1 MLAGN
6 PVSSTDLCKMGQVVY
21 DQTGYGVL
29 SIGRLVTNSMVL
41 VSRGKNEA
49 VCGLPVLRR
58 F

>member
-6 PVSSTDLCKMGQVVY
+6 PVSSTDLCKMGQVIY

-41 VSRGKNEA
+41 VSRGKKMRQLA
-49 VCGLPVLRR
+49 CLC
-58 F
+58 